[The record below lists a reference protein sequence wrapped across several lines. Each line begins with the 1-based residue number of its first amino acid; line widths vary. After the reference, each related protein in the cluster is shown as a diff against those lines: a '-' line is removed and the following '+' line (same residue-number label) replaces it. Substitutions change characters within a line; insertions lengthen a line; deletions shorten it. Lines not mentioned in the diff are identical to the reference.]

1 MFFLYRI
8 FIRLYTF
15 AIRLAALFN
24 SKARRWVSG
33 RKNQFDVIREKLS
46 ASEKKVW
53 FHTSSLGEFEQARPV
68 MERFKNEFPDYK
80 IVLTFFSPSG
90 YEIRKNYEGAD
101 YIFYLPEDTRTN
113 ARKWLELVRPEKV
126 FFVKYDFW
134 FNYINEIYKRN
145 IPLYFF
151 SVKLRKNQYFFKWYG
166 GWFRKQLHKI
176 NYLFVQDQTTLELLH
191 SIGYNNAIVSGD
203 TRFDRVLSV
212 TQHAREFPVAAA
224 FVNHSQVIIAGST
237 WPVDEDMLKTFIV
250 KQSGNY
256 KYIIAPHEIHEE
268 RIQEW
273 IKIPG
278 KKVLRFSL
286 ATIENVTDADILI
299 VDSIGILMHL
309 YKYGHVAYIGG
320 GFGKNVHNIL
330 ESATFGV
337 PVVFGPNYHKFQE
350 IHDLIALHG
359 AFPVNNYGEFE
370 QQMLQLLND
379 KTLLVETSSI
389 CASFVKN
396 SAGATEGI
404 FECLHQSIKTNNSFF

>member
-24 SKARRWVSG
+24 HKARQWVSG
-33 RKNQFDVIREKLS
+33 RKNQFAIIREKINT
-46 ASEKKVW
+46 SEKKVW

-68 MERFKNEFPDYK
+68 MERFKTEFPDYK

-101 YIFYLPEDTRTN
+101 YIFYLPADTRTN
-113 ARKWLELVRPEKV
+113 ARKWLELLQPEKV

-134 FNYINEIYKRN
+134 FNYINEIHKRN
-145 IPLYFF
+145 TPLYFF

-176 NYLFVQDQTTLELLH
+176 NFLFVQDQTTQELLRN
-191 SIGYNNAIVSGD
+191 IGCSNTVVSGD

-224 FVNHSQVIIAGST
+224 FAGQSQVVIAGST
-237 WPVDEDMLKTFIV
+237 WPVDEDMLKTFII
-250 KQSGNY
+250 KQSGKY

-268 RIQEW
+268 RIEAFT
-273 IKIPG
+273 KIPG
-278 KKVLRFSL
+278 KKAIRFSL
-286 ATIENVTDADILI
+286 ATLENVTDADILI
-299 VDSIGILMHL
+299 IDSIGKLMHL
-309 YKYGHVAYIGG
+309 YKYGQVAYIGG

-350 IHDLIALHG
+350 ILDLIALHG
-359 AFPVNNYGEFE
+359 AFPVNNYETLE
-370 QQMLQLLND
+370 QQLLCLLND
-379 KTLLVETSSI
+379 TTLLEKTSAI
-389 CASFVKN
+389 CATFVKD
-396 SAGATEGI
+396 SAGATERI
-404 FECLHQSIKTNNSFF
+404 FEYLKQTTSFI